1 MATNGPYGYAC
12 VCMTVV
18 VDREKSKVTSMKVA
32 ERSDPPHPGFRRFY
46 YWDSF
51 EAPLSR
57 TDLGIDQIYLGI
69 FAHHPRWAK
78 WLLLARTRIV
88 SVFGLKGPT
97 AADFNRVETKSAYA
111 VGDKIALFTLFSLS
125 ETEIV
130 TGGNDKHLDFRVL
143 VSRAHEDGVDKV
155 VLSTVVSPHNFFG
168 KAYLF
173 LILPF
178 HKFGVKTIMSNAV
191 AAGRV

>member
-1 MATNGPYGYAC
+1 
-12 VCMTVV
+12 
-18 VDREKSKVTSMKVA
+18 MKVA
-32 ERSDPPHPGFRRFY
+32 ERSTPPRPELQRFY

-57 TDLGIDQIYLGI
+57 TDLDIDQIYLSI
-69 FAHHPRWAK
+69 FSHYPWWAK
-78 WLLLARTRIV
+78 FLLLARTRIV

-97 AADFNRVETKSAYA
+97 AADFNHVEGKSGYA
-111 VGDKIALFTLFSLS
+111 VGDKIGRFTLFALS
-125 ETEIV
+125 EAEIV
-130 TGGNDKHLDFRVL
+130 TGGDDKHLNFRVL
-143 VSRAHEDGVDKV
+143 VARVREDGRNKV

-178 HKFGVKTIMSNAV
+178 HKVGVKTILSNAV
-191 AAGRV
+191 SAGRV

>member
-1 MATNGPYGYAC
+1 
-12 VCMTVV
+12 MTVA
-18 VDREKSKVTSMKVA
+18 VDNEKSKVTRMKVA
-32 ERSDPPHPGFRRFY
+32 ERSDPPYPEFRQFY

-51 EAPLSR
+51 EVPLSR

-78 WLLLARTRIV
+78 RLLLARTRIV
-88 SVFGLKGPT
+88 SVFGLNGPT
-97 AADFNRVETKSAYA
+97 AADFKRVETKSAYA

-125 ETEIV
+125 EAAIV

-143 VSRAHEDGVDKV
+143 VSRVHEDGVDKV

>member
-1 MATNGPYGYAC
+1 MGAGISFVRQALERYSPRVLHGSRA
-12 VCMTVV
+12 
-18 VDREKSKVTSMKVA
+18 MKVA
-32 ERSDPPHPGFRRFY
+32 ERSIPPRPEFQRFY

-57 TDLGIDQIYLGI
+57 TDLTIDQIYLGI
-69 FAHHPRWAK
+69 FSHYPWWAK

-97 AADFNRVETKSAYA
+97 AADFDRIETRTEYA
-111 VGDKIALFTLFSLS
+111 VGDKIARFTLFALS
-125 ETEIV
+125 EAEIV

-143 VSRAHEDGVDKV
+143 ISRVREDGRDKV
-155 VLSTVVSPHNFFG
+155 VLSTVVSPHNSFG

-173 LILPF
+173 VIRPF
-178 HKFGVKTIMSNAV
+178 HKVGVKTILSNAV

>member
-1 MATNGPYGYAC
+1 
-12 VCMTVV
+12 
-18 VDREKSKVTSMKVA
+18 MKVA
-32 ERSDPPHPGFRRFY
+32 ERSNPPRPELQRFY

-57 TDLGIDQIYLGI
+57 TDLGIEQIYLGI

-78 WLLLARTRIV
+78 FLLLARTRIV

-97 AADFNRVETKSAYA
+97 AADFNHVETKSRYA
-111 VGDKIALFTLFSLS
+111 VGDKIARFTLFALS
-125 ETEIV
+125 EAEIV

-143 VSRAHEDGVDKV
+143 VSRVHEDGVDKV

-178 HKFGVKTIMSNAV
+178 HKFGVKTIMSNAA

>member
-1 MATNGPYGYAC
+1 
-12 VCMTVV
+12 VTVA
-18 VDREKSKVTSMKVA
+18 VDNEKSKVTWMKVA
-32 ERSDPPHPGFRRFY
+32 ERSDPPHPEFRRFY

-57 TDLGIDQIYLGI
+57 TDLGVDQIYLGI
-69 FAHHPRWAK
+69 FAHHPWWAK

-97 AADFNRVETKSAYA
+97 AADFNHAETKAANA
-111 VGDKIALFTLFSLS
+111 VGDKIARFTLFSLS
-125 ETEIV
+125 EDEIV

-143 VSRAHEDGVDKV
+143 VSRVREDGVDKV

-178 HKFGVKTIMSNAV
+178 HKFGIKTIMSNAV

>member
-1 MATNGPYGYAC
+1 M
-12 VCMTVV
+12 
-18 VDREKSKVTSMKVA
+18 KVT
-32 ERSDPPHPGFRRFY
+32 ERSTPLRPELRRFY

-57 TDLGIDQIYLGI
+57 TDLDMDQIYLGI
-69 FAHHPRWAK
+69 FSHYPWWAK
-78 WLLLARTRIV
+78 WLLLTRTRIV
-88 SVFGLKGPT
+88 SLFGLRGPS
-97 AADFNRVETKSAYA
+97 AADFDRVEARSGYA
-111 VGDKIALFTLFSLS
+111 VGDKIARFTLFALS
-125 ETEIV
+125 EAEIV
-130 TGGNDKHLDFRVL
+130 TGGDDKHLDFRVL
-143 VSRAHEDGVDKV
+143 VARVREDGRDKL

-178 HKFGVKTIMSNAV
+178 HKFGVKTILSNAV